1 MIVDGTRA
9 QFIDSDIIE
18 CIDDFIASA
27 TVGEQI
33 VGAGEALPRPSTR
46 SRHRLESD
54 ALPDEAAR
62 WDRRVEF
69 NVIAQVENLRRNE
82 VIQAAWAREGAPSLH
97 GWMYRM
103 DRGTL
108 EELVAIPA
116 PEAPAA

>member
-46 SRHRLESD
+46 SRHRLEID

-62 WDRRVEF
+62 WDRLVEF

-82 VIQAAWAREGAPSLH
+82 VI
-97 GWMYRM
+97 
-103 DRGTL
+103 
-108 EELVAIPA
+108 
-116 PEAPAA
+116 